1 MDDIVILTV
10 EGERHDFLQETV
22 LEIFREKRLRI
33 YSKKIQYRMN
43 EVKLLSV
50 TIDGENEKLLEITRN
65 EALEYRRPENIKEL
79 RRLLKLARCFRA
91 FIKDFS
97 RMLQHLRN
105 T

>member
-1 MDDIVILTV
+1 MV
-10 EGERHDFLQETV
+10 EGEIHVFLQETI

-50 TIDGENEKLLEITRN
+50 TIDGENKNPPEITRN

-79 RRLLKLARCFRA
+79 RRFLKLG
-91 FIKDFS
+91 S
-97 RMLQHLRN
+97 
-105 T
+105 

>member
-1 MDDIVILTV
+1 
-10 EGERHDFLQETV
+10 
-22 LEIFREKRLRI
+22 
-33 YSKKIQYRMN
+33 MN

-79 RRLLKLARCFRA
+79 RRFLKSARWFSA

-97 RMLQHLRN
+97 RMLQHLQN
-105 T
+105 A

>member
-1 MDDIVILTV
+1 MV
-10 EGERHDFLQETV
+10 EGEIHVFLQETI

-79 RRLLKLARCFRA
+79 RRFLKLARWFFRA

-97 RMLQHLRN
+97 RMLQHLQN
-105 T
+105 A

>member
-1 MDDIVILTV
+1 
-10 EGERHDFLQETV
+10 
-22 LEIFREKRLRI
+22 
-33 YSKKIQYRMN
+33 MN

-79 RRLLKLARCFRA
+79 RRFLKLARWFRA

-97 RMLQHLRN
+97 RMRQHLRN

>member
-1 MDDIVILTV
+1 
-10 EGERHDFLQETV
+10 
-22 LEIFREKRLRI
+22 
-33 YSKKIQYRMN
+33 MN

-79 RRLLKLARCFRA
+79 RRFLKLGSWFRA

-97 RMLQHLRN
+97 RMLQHLQN
-105 T
+105 A